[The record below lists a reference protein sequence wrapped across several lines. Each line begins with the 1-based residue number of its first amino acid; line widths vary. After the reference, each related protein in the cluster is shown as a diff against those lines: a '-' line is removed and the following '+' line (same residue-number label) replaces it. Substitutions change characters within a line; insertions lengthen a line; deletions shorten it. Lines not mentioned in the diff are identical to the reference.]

1 MQKSYEKNSIPDL
14 RRKDRYMDEI
24 DLKYLSI
31 RYFVPAVIM
40 ITILMIGVMMV
51 SATHNYIYP
60 SSM

>member
-14 RRKDRYMDEI
+14 RRKNRYMDEI